1 MVSKES
7 RLNAYVTPERF
18 AELGRIIS
26 DANRLQ
32 AVAFLVQG
40 LALVYYYSLFPEDPS
55 FWTLVPEALFAALG
69 IGVLLSSDS
78 KNPSE
83 HELNTGLT
91 ITKIAL
97 AASAVGLTVA
107 LFSSSDPY
115 AFLFFLPG
123 PVLSL
128 MSYLIRSIVAHDIW
142 LRKRRTGPVGT
153 YGNLGGLVVNLTPYG
168 IETSTRIR
176 PRHVATWMLFL
187 QGMTIS
193 SVLRWNAYS
202 SNRLPINSMLF
213 WSSLLGAMAITVVL
227 GLVVGVGVEWIRS
240 KWNKAVNGQVTLDD
254 LENSLLWFY
263 GGNGAFAC
271 LKLFDRPIVTVEDDE
286 RLIIAHYPGSFEVR
300 TGSSND
306 FQRLVSI
313 LQDGANYGVLG
324 RQVSSHA

>member
-1 MVSKES
+1 
-7 RLNAYVTPERF
+7 
-18 AELGRIIS
+18 
-26 DANRLQ
+26 
-32 AVAFLVQG
+32 
-40 LALVYYYSLFPEDPS
+40 
-55 FWTLVPEALFAALG
+55 
-69 IGVLLSSDS
+69 
-78 KNPSE
+78 
-83 HELNTGLT
+83 
-91 ITKIAL
+91 
-97 AASAVGLTVA
+97 
-107 LFSSSDPY
+107 
-115 AFLFFLPG
+115 
-123 PVLSL
+123 
-128 MSYLIRSIVAHDIW
+128 
-142 LRKRRTGPVGT
+142 
-153 YGNLGGLVVNLTPYG
+153 
-168 IETSTRIR
+168 
-176 PRHVATWMLFL
+176 
-187 QGMTIS
+187 
-193 SVLRWNAYS
+193 
-202 SNRLPINSMLF
+202 MLF